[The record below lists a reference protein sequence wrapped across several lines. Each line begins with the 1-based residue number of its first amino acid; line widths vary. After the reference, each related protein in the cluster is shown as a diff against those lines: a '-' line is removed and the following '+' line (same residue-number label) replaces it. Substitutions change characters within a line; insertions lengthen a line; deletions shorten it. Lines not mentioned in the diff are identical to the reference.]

1 MTVTLLEPA
10 FLLTK
15 SIKKAIMYFEVV
27 DERLCSL
34 RIATAFNNFTII
46 SVHRPTKENDELI
59 KDTFHK
65 NLNQIH
71 QRIPTHDLKL

>member
-15 SIKKAIMYFEVV
+15 SIKKP
-27 DERLCSL
+27 LCIL
-34 RIATAFNNFTII
+34 KWWMRDYAPTVFNNFTII
-46 SVHRPTKENDELI
+46 SVHRPTKEKDELI

-65 NLNQIH
+65 NLNQIY